1 MPDSFFSPQNILHI
15 LEICA
20 ILGGGVGVA
29 FRLGKTT
36 ERIETAIIAQAKNA
50 ERQGVEMV
58 ELRTEIKKLND
69 VLTTLA
75 VQETR
80 LDMHDKWIDELRR
93 GVGLISKS

>member
-15 LEICA
+15 LEIVA
-20 ILGGGVGVA
+20 IVFGGFGVA
-29 FRLGKTT
+29 FQLGKTT
-36 ERIETAIIAQAKNA
+36 ERIETAIVAQVKNA
-50 ERQGVEMV
+50 ERQGTEMT
-58 ELRTEIKKLND
+58 ELRSEIKKLND